1 MRPFAQKEN
10 KYMEKQNR
18 FNWKVFMALWGASIF
33 GSFAVLPYAL
43 TLQASTLEKI
53 TTAVPLSVIIMAQV
67 IQSVVLFGIT
77 TALGL
82 LLAKRIG
89 LGAPL
94 LERFFAGQ
102 KVADHIKPFLL
113 TVILFGAVGGLLII
127 GLDKFVFMPA
137 LATEL
142 VQEGGSQTAP
152 WQGFLASF
160 YGGISEE
167 ILLRLFLMSLL
178 AWLGKFISHTADG
191 KPTTGVLWI
200 ANILAAILFGLGHL
214 PATAAIMTITP
225 LVVVRALVLNGF
237 LGIGF
242 GYFYSKYGLESAM
255 LSHFSADIIL
265 HVVFSI

>member
-1 MRPFAQKEN
+1 MEN
-10 KYMEKQNR
+10 QNK
-18 FNWKVFMALWGASIF
+18 FNWKVFFALWIAAIVSTL
-33 GSFAVLPYAL
+33 AVLPYAL
-43 TLQASTLEKI
+43 TLQASVIEKV
-53 TTAVPLSVIIMAQV
+53 AAQVPMGVIITAQV
-67 IQSVVLFGIT
+67 IQSIVLFGVATSI
-77 TALGL
+77 GL

-94 LERFFAGQ
+94 LERFFAGEEIASR
-102 KVADHIKPFLL
+102 VKPFLVP
-113 TVILFGAVGGLLII
+113 VILFGVLGGLFIF
-127 GLDKFVFMPA
+127 GLDKFVFMPM
-137 LATEL
+137 LKTEL
-142 VQEGGSQTAP
+142 LQGGADSVHTTP

-160 YGGISEE
+160 YGGVGEE

-191 KPTTGVLWI
+191 RPTAGVLWT
-200 ANILAAILFGLGHL
+200 ANILTAVLFGLGHL

-225 LVVVRALVLNGF
+225 LVVVRAIVLNG
-237 LGIGF
+237 LVGVGF